1 MKEFSAQ
8 TGGRYTY
15 VDDIINLQDLALA
28 FGNVFDGCDNFIIS
42 GCQVSGSTISAGYVY
57 INGKIRYCAGAT
69 GVSKWPMY
77 IYESNSVDKVSY
89 ADSGDKVGRNV
100 YACSVGSSVPTA
112 NDMLTGAAPKSL
124 SIASDGTAFRLK
136 DAFFGKY
143 SLLLDTPYDSQTVN
157 KKVVFAGDVTASSG
171 LTSKTLAVASGTSS
185 ATMAYEAD
193 GTFVIS
199 SKLSGKQE
207 YKLLMTSDG
216 VFKLMVGSQ
225 NYAQIDNTGANFY
238 VSVSSSSI
246 YGGNILL
253 QGNSIFNHSVTGDTA
268 SLNINM
274 VGYNGGTNY
283 YRDTYI
289 GNGKNEAVLSIV
301 GKTKNVGING
311 TVAISNSSAAV
322 LSLQHATLAKSD
334 KTLQSYVSWKD
345 KNGDVIAQIGYTD
358 TTTYDWYVKNTLG
371 KVVLDNDV
379 TITGTLIVN
388 GTDIL
393 GAMAKQSDMSAS
405 LAKKANVSDVYTKT
419 ESDNR
424 YVKKTDSISQFVT
437 NAGGTTAFCGLIG
450 AATASDLN
458 SAALKSQSFAD
469 VVLYGL
475 PSSNDSA
482 YASKLEARKRLL
494 CTTIGAAYTDDVSKS
509 DKDTGWITM
518 TVQNCGIT
526 TQLYARQVGKVVSI
540 QGRLHTHHSG
550 TIFTLP
556 NSIDPPK
563 YEIGYSHNRSG
574 SWHCIIEGGSRDCK
588 VDYCSNGCS
597 EYIGF
602 LMTYII

>member
-77 IYESNSVDKVSY
+77 IYENNSVDKVSY
-89 ADSGDKVGRNV
+89 ADSGDKVGRNI
-100 YACSVGSSVPTA
+100 YACSVGSSVPAA
-112 NDMLTGAAPKSL
+112 NDTLTGAAPKSL

-143 SLLLDTPYDSQTVN
+143 ALLLDTPYESQTVN
-157 KKVVFAGDVTASSG
+157 KKVTFAGDVTASTG
-171 LTSKTLAVASGTSS
+171 LTTKMLAVASGTAK
-185 ATMAYEAD
+185 ATVAYESD
-193 GTFVIS
+193 GAFVIS
-199 SKLSGKQE
+199 SKLSGKSE
-207 YKLLMTSDG
+207 YKMTITSDG
-216 VFKLMVGSQ
+216 EFEFAIGTQKIASVGSDGTTF
-225 NYAQIDNTGANFY
+225 YVAVSAQSLLGGNVIATGSGIYNTGA
-238 VSVSSSSI
+238 
-246 YGGNILL
+246 
-253 QGNSIFNHSVTGDTA
+253 TGDSA
-268 SLNINM
+268 ALSINM
-274 VGYNGGTNY
+274 IGYNGGTNY
-283 YRDTYI
+283 YRNTYI
-289 GNGKNEAVLSIV
+289 GDGKNTAILSVV
-301 GKTKNVGING
+301 GKTKDVGING

-322 LSLQHATLAKSD
+322 LSLQNATLVKTD
-334 KTLQSYVSWKD
+334 KTLQSYVPWKD

-379 TITGTLIVN
+379 TITGSLVVN
-388 GTDIL
+388 GTDVL
-393 GAMAKQSDMSAS
+393 ASMAKQSDMNTA

-419 ESDNR
+419 EGDNR

-437 NAGGTTAFCGLIG
+437 NAGGTTAFCGLVG
-450 AATASDLN
+450 AATVSDLN
-458 SAALKSQSFAD
+458 NAALKSQSFAD

-475 PSSNDSA
+475 PGSNDST

-494 CTTIGAAYTDDVSKS
+494 CTTIGAAFVDDVATSE
-509 DKDTGWITM
+509 KDTGWITM
-518 TVQNCGIT
+518 NVQNCGIT
-526 TQLYARQVGKVVSI
+526 TQLYVRQVGKVVSI

-563 YEIGYSHNRSG
+563 YEIGYSHNRDG
-574 SWHCIIEGGSRDCK
+574 NWHCIIEGGSRDCK